1 MPLGCICSRPSFHD
15 NARLAVSQ
23 VGPHRQLEGLQ
34 KQCTAAQDKF
44 AHVHFHSHT
53 VMSLNVLRQCRQG
66 IEAKRRVLEGLQKK
80 CTAAQAKLEGEYGQ
94 LGSLEA
100 KTKELENLRKV
111 TLCC

>member
-1 MPLGCICSRPSFHD
+1 
-15 NARLAVSQ
+15 
-23 VGPHRQLEGLQ
+23 
-34 KQCTAAQDKF
+34 
-44 AHVHFHSHT
+44 
-53 VMSLNVLRQCRQG
+53 MSLNVLRQCRQG

-111 TLCC
+111 KFCYRSLHVWVSVCGTIVSDAVHAPHQRQ